1 MDCRN
6 LTQFLLPCL
15 KRVAVEPGLHE
26 ISLPYVSIFIMC
38 LHYCLSTYCRI
49 YYEVAWLTVFAK
61 KVGLVNICHCVPSFF
76 LVFATV
82 CVFYDNKAF

>member
-26 ISLPYVSIFIMC
+26 ISFLFHMC
-38 LHYCLSTYCRI
+38 LSLLCVCATVYQ
-49 YYEVAWLTVFAK
+49 LTV
-61 KVGLVNICHCVPSFF
+61 
-76 LVFATV
+76 VFTM
-82 CVFYDNKAF
+82 KWHG